1 MRLYRIYSFGNEL
14 VFMKTELHQ
23 IVADAPGL
31 GAVTPSDLFWVS
43 VVLALAASAVTVAS
57 WLQRQKP

>member
-1 MRLYRIYSFGNEL
+1 
-14 VFMKTELHQ
+14 MKTELHP
-23 IVADAPGL
+23 IVADAPVL

-43 VVLALAASAVTVAS
+43 AVLAFAAAAVTVAS